1 MLQSSIVELI
11 PVTLRRTR
19 THEKN
24 VSVLVKIHTIVMIK
38 VNNKLIFE
46 SRFTLSRTRPSI
58 YFTKNRMKLPSLQIV
73 LQNYILRLSST
84 CQKLYQQKI
93 VKVKEYILTKATHNI
108 HIFVLFKRLCAI
120 IFQGHVLNWDIG
132 VEQQIQPLRRKKYRW
147 FNIRFRLEMI

>member
-1 MLQSSIVELI
+1 MYKQNRTPNNLKNCGFNGHKYNFRAAFFFVKKVLHSI
-11 PVTLRRTR
+11 
-19 THEKN
+19 
-24 VSVLVKIHTIVMIK
+24 MIK

-46 SRFTLSRTRPSI
+46 SGFTLSRTRPSI
-58 YFTKNRMKLPSLQIV
+58 YTYKKPYITLPSLQIV

-120 IFQGHVLNWDIG
+120 IFQGHVLN
-132 VEQQIQPLRRKKYRW
+132 
-147 FNIRFRLEMI
+147 

>member
-1 MLQSSIVELI
+1 MGINI
-11 PVTLRRTR
+11 TLGQ
-19 THEKN
+19 HFF
-24 VSVLVKIHTIVMIK
+24 VKKVHTIVMIK
-38 VNNKLIFE
+38 VSNKLIFE
-46 SRFTLSRTRPSI
+46 SSFTLSRTRPSI
-58 YFTKNRMKLPSLQIV
+58 YTYKKPYITLPSLQIV

>member
-11 PVTLRRTR
+11 LVTLRRTR

-58 YFTKNRMKLPSLQIV
+58 YRKNRMKLPSLQIV

-120 IFQGHVLNWDIG
+120 IFQGHVLN
-132 VEQQIQPLRRKKYRW
+132 
-147 FNIRFRLEMI
+147 

>member
-1 MLQSSIVELI
+1 M
-11 PVTLRRTR
+11 T
-19 THEKN
+19 
-24 VSVLVKIHTIVMIK
+24 K

-58 YFTKNRMKLPSLQIV
+58 YTYKKPYETLPSLQIV

-120 IFQGHVLNWDIG
+120 IFQGHVLN
-132 VEQQIQPLRRKKYRW
+132 
-147 FNIRFRLEMI
+147 

>member
-1 MLQSSIVELI
+1 MVSMGINI
-11 PVTLRRTR
+11 TLGQ
-19 THEKN
+19 HFF
-24 VSVLVKIHTIVMIK
+24 VKKVHTIVMIK

-46 SRFTLSRTRPSI
+46 SGFTLSRTRPSI
-58 YFTKNRMKLPSLQIV
+58 YTYKKPYITLPSLQIV

>member
-1 MLQSSIVELI
+1 MYKQNRTPNNLKNCGFNGNKYI
-11 PVTLRRTR
+11 TLGQ
-19 THEKN
+19 HFFVK
-24 VSVLVKIHTIVMIK
+24 KIHTIVMIK
-38 VNNKLIFE
+38 VNNKHIFE

-58 YFTKNRMKLPSLQIV
+58 YTYKKPYETLPSLQIV

-120 IFQGHVLNWDIG
+120 IFQGHVLN
-132 VEQQIQPLRRKKYRW
+132 
-147 FNIRFRLEMI
+147 

>member
-1 MLQSSIVELI
+1 MVSMGINI
-11 PVTLRRTR
+11 TLGQ
-19 THEKN
+19 HFF
-24 VSVLVKIHTIVMIK
+24 VKKVHTIVMIK

-46 SRFTLSRTRPSI
+46 SGFTLSRTRPSI
-58 YFTKNRMKLPSLQIV
+58 YTYKKPYETLPSLQIV